1 MPAGL
6 DRGARAV
13 AAQEVRD
20 GLRGRRQLAIRAV
33 LPVLLF
39 AVVLVTAIAT
49 RGVDQ
54 TEEPY
59 RVAVEGDLSGAR
71 EALALLPADA
81 VIIEPVDDAAVAVAG
96 GATIGLVVPDGLDA
110 ARARG
115 EPAVIE
121 IQRSVGASRARAAT
135 SLVVGVF
142 GDADLAMVKASARD
156 AGIDANVGVA
166 AFDQVDVQLTERGT
180 RELSGG
186 LAPALLTL
194 QAALLVSASAT
205 QLLSRQRRG
214 LLTAQLLLPVS
225 RWQLSLAKGAASL
238 VLGMVAGA
246 PVLVVVLGIV
256 GVINATRSG
265 VVAALVGVLACVV
278 ASLALSALAAA
289 LGLAVGV
296 RARSQEQI
304 SLASMVVVVG
314 FAVVAAVV
322 ALGEHRVFEVLAVV
336 PLVGVVSTLRDVLA
350 GEGSVVLFVV
360 GVASTL
366 LAAAAIVWRT
376 SRHVDAERLV
386 LRSAG

>member
-1 MPAGL
+1 M
-6 DRGARAV
+6 
-13 AAQEVRD
+13 
-20 GLRGRRQLAIRAV
+20 
-33 LPVLLF
+33 
-39 AVVLVTAIAT
+39 
-49 RGVDQ
+49 
-54 TEEPY
+54 
-59 RVAVEGDLSGAR
+59 
-71 EALALLPADA
+71 
-81 VIIEPVDDAAVAVAG
+81 
-96 GATIGLVVPDGLDA
+96 
-110 ARARG
+110 
-115 EPAVIE
+115 
-121 IQRSVGASRARAAT
+121 
-135 SLVVGVF
+135 
-142 GDADLAMVKASARD
+142 
-156 AGIDANVGVA
+156 
-166 AFDQVDVQLTERGT
+166 
-180 RELSGG
+180 
-186 LAPALLTL
+186 
-194 QAALLVSASAT
+194 
-205 QLLSRQRRG
+205 
-214 LLTAQLLLPVS
+214 S

-246 PVLVVVLGIV
+246 PVLVVVRGLV

-322 ALGEHRVFEVLAVV
+322 ALGEHRVVEVLAVV